1 MNCLIVED
9 DPTGLAL
16 LERYLKPFG
25 PTTLAVDGPGAVEAF
40 REAVV
45 SGTPFQFV
53 CLDIMLPGMDG
64 QLVLKEMR
72 AIEKEHGLDAG
83 KAARIVMTT
92 ALADKDNLLEAIPLC
107 DAYLVKPI
115 HMSDLMFYLQRF
127 GLAR

>member
-1 MNCLIVED
+1 MNCLLVED

-25 PTTLAVDGPGAVEAF
+25 TITTAVNGKQAVHAF
-40 REAVV
+40 RQAAMKGE
-45 SGTPFQFV
+45 PFQFV
-53 CLDIMLPGMDG
+53 CLDIMMPEMDG
-64 QLVLKEMR
+64 QQALREMR
-72 AIEKEHGLDAG
+72 SIEKEFGLTG
-83 KAARIVMTT
+83 NAASRIVMTT
-92 ALADKDNLLEAIPLC
+92 ALDDKENLLEAIPLC

>member
-25 PTTLAVDGPGAVEAF
+25 PTTPAIDGPGAVHVF
-40 REAVV
+40 REAVE
-45 SGTPFQFV
+45 SGNPFQFV
-53 CLDIMLPGMDG
+53 CLDIMLPGMNG
-64 QLVLKEMR
+64 QEVLKEMR
-72 AIEKEHGLDAG
+72 AIEAEHGLGPG

-92 ALADKDNLLEAIPLC
+92 ALSDKDNLLEAIPLC

-115 HMSDLMFYLQRF
+115 HMSELMFYLQRF

>member
-25 PTTLAVDGPGAVEAF
+25 KITTAVDGLQAVQAFRDAVE
-40 REAVV
+40 RGESV
-45 SGTPFQFV
+45 QFV

-64 QLVLKEMR
+64 QHVLREMR
-72 AIEKEHGLDAG
+72 AIEKERGFTEQT
-83 KAARIVMTT
+83 AARIVMTT
-92 ALADKDNLLEAIPLC
+92 ALDDKENLLEAIAMC

>member
-16 LERYLKPFG
+16 LERYLKSFG
-25 PTTLAVDGPGAVEAF
+25 KITTAVDGLQAVRVF
-40 REAVV
+40 REAAER
-45 SGTPFQFV
+45 GDAFHFV

-64 QLVLKEMR
+64 QHVLREMR
-72 AIEKEHGLDAG
+72 AIEKEHGLTE
-83 KAARIVMTT
+83 KTAARIVMTT
-92 ALADKDNLLEAIPLC
+92 ALDDKENLLEAITMS

>member
-25 PTTLAVDGPGAVEAF
+25 MISTAVDGKQAVEVF
-40 REAVV
+40 RAAVMK
-45 SGTPFQFV
+45 GEPFQFV
-53 CLDIMLPGMDG
+53 CLDIMLPEMDG
-64 QLVLKEMR
+64 QTVLRIMR
-72 AIEKEHGLDAG
+72 SIEKEFGLAG
-83 KAARIVMTT
+83 NTASRIVMTT
-92 ALADKDNLLEAIPLC
+92 SLDDKDNLLEAISLC

>member
-25 PTTLAVDGPGAVEAF
+25 KITTAVDGKQAVQVF
-40 REAVV
+40 REAAKK
-45 SGTPFQFV
+45 GEPFQFV
-53 CLDIMLPGMDG
+53 CLDIMMPEMDG
-64 QLVLKEMR
+64 QQALREMR
-72 AIEKEHGLDAG
+72 SIEKELGLTGNAVS
-83 KAARIVMTT
+83 RIVMTT
-92 ALADKDNLLEAIPLC
+92 SLDDKDNLLEAIPLC

>member
-16 LERYLKPFG
+16 LVRYLKPFG
-25 PTTLAVDGPGAVEAF
+25 TIATAVDGRQAVQVFKDAVE
-40 REAVV
+40 RSE
-45 SGTPFQFV
+45 PFQFV
-53 CLDIMLPGMDG
+53 CLDIMLPELGG
-64 QLVLKEMR
+64 QEVLREMR
-72 AIEKEHGLDAG
+72 SIEKQHGLTERS
-83 KAARIVMTT
+83 AARIVMTT
-92 ALADKDNLLEAIPLC
+92 ALDDKDNLLEAISLC

>member
-1 MNCLIVED
+1 MNCLIVDD

-25 PTTLAVDGPGAVEAF
+25 RISTAADGKQAVEMF
-40 REAVV
+40 RE
-45 SGTPFQFV
+45 GTKNGEPFQFV
-53 CLDIMLPGMDG
+53 CLDIMMPEMNG
-64 QLVLKEMR
+64 QQALKAMR
-72 AIEKEHGLDAG
+72 SIEKEFGLTGSAV
-83 KAARIVMTT
+83 ARIVMTT
-92 ALADKDNLLEAIPLC
+92 SLDDKDNLLEALPMC

>member
-1 MNCLIVED
+1 MKCLIVDD

-25 PTTLAVDGPGAVEAF
+25 QITTAVNGVQAVAVF
-40 REAVV
+40 REAAQR
-45 SGTPFQFV
+45 GEPFQFV
-53 CLDIMLPGMDG
+53 CLDIVMPEMNG
-64 QLVLKEMR
+64 QQALREMR
-72 AIEKEHGLDAG
+72 AIETSLGLKEGV
-83 KAARIVMTT
+83 AARIVMTT
-92 ALADKDNLLEAIPLC
+92 SLDDKESLLEAISMC